1 MSLFEL
7 VALPGKGQ
15 GLVAKSSIPKGTRI
29 LSETPL
35 FTVPNMSAE
44 MLEVAVRPKLKSL
57 TKEEQRQFLALHNNF
72 PGKYPFAGIVKTN
85 ALPCGS
91 GAVVGGVYPTIC
103 RINHSCLSNCHNN
116 WNGDLELETIH
127 AIKDICA
134 GEEITIDYSD
144 GGPSD
149 TRRAKLRQSFGF
161 DCDCVVCS
169 LPPAELK
176 ASDDR
181 RRRIQALDEAV
192 GNPSR
197 MMSNPAAS
205 LADCFAL
212 LRVLEEEYPHTTS
225 ALASR
230 LYYDAFQI
238 AVAHGD
244 RARGKVFAER
254 AYKARVVMEGEDSPE
269 TKKMKALSLNPSS
282 HSSFGISS
290 MKWKGPKKF
299 NPDEL
304 NDAELEKWLWRQSK

>member
-29 LSETPL
+29 LSEKPL

-44 MLEVAVRPKLKSL
+44 MLEMAVKPKLKSL
-57 TKEEQRQFLALHNNF
+57 TKEEQRQFFALHNNF
-72 PGKYPFAGIVKTN
+72 PGRYPFAGIVKTN

-91 GAVVGGVYPTIC
+91 GACIGGVYPTIC
-103 RINHSCLSNCHNN
+103 RINHSCLPNCHNS
-116 WNGDLELETIH
+116 WNEDLHLETIH
-127 AIKDICA
+127 AIKDIRA

-149 TRRAKLRQSFGF
+149 TRRVELRQSFGF
-161 DCDCVVCS
+161 DCNCVVCS
-169 LPPAELK
+169 LPPAELQ

-181 RRRIQALDEAV
+181 RRRIKALDEAI
-192 GNPSR
+192 GNPYR
-197 MMSNPAAS
+197 MMSDPAAS
-205 LADCFAL
+205 LADCYAL

-225 ALASR
+225 ACSAR

-244 RARGKVFAER
+244 RARGGRFAER
-254 AYKARVVMEGEDSPE
+254 AYKARVVMEGEDSSA
-269 TKKMKALSLNPSS
+269 TKEMKALSLDPSR
-282 HSSFGISS
+282 HPSFGACS
-290 MKWKGPKKF
+290 MKWRGSKKF
-299 NPDEL
+299 NSEEL
-304 NDAELEKWLWRQSK
+304 NDAELEMWLWRQSK